1 MAKTAQ
7 KYPLKSD
14 AFTIEG
20 YNDRAKPC
28 PYRDRNCKGQVEPTR
43 NANVGKCN
51 KCGEKFSWF
60 CFK

>member
-7 KYPLKSD
+7 KYPLKPEP
-14 AFTIEG
+14 FTSRG

-28 PYRDRNCKGQVEPTR
+28 LKRGCKGQVEPTW

-51 KCGEKFSWF
+51 KCGEKFSWSR
-60 CFK
+60 FK